1 MMVYGAI
8 LEKGEHS
15 YTYLKKVFQAIG
27 GAQKNYNWLISDAD
41 CFPTTPEFSKLLGQ
55 KSCWLTGEALTAM
68 VEQEDFLWIWGVLSG
83 FPKSVPEEQV
93 RQYPLPY
100 ADGYQNFWHNPLTLQ
115 HPLAEIEI
123 VPWDSSLTLLL
134 SKQKEIVEDFRAFFP
149 LSEDLIQKIEALND
163 QAEIQ
168 AGTLLC

>member
-68 VEQEDFLWIWGVLSG
+68 VEQEDFQWIWGVLSG

-100 ADGYQNFWHNPLTLQ
+100 ADGYQNFLHNPLTLQ

-163 QAEIQ
+163 QAERK

>member
-100 ADGYQNFWHNPLTLQ
+100 ADGHQNFWHNPLTLQ

-163 QAEIQ
+163 QAERK

>member
-1 MMVYGAI
+1 MVYGAI

-163 QAEIQ
+163 QAERK

>member
-1 MMVYGAI
+1 MVYGAI
-8 LEKGEHS
+8 LENGEHS

-163 QAEIQ
+163 QAERK
-168 AGTLLC
+168 AGTLIC

>member
-149 LSEDLIQKIEALND
+149 LSEDLIDRKSVV
-163 QAEIQ
+163 
-168 AGTLLC
+168 

>member
-163 QAEIQ
+163 QAERK

>member
-68 VEQEDFLWIWGVLSG
+68 VEQEDFQWIWGVLSG
-83 FPKSVPEEQV
+83 F
-93 RQYPLPY
+93 
-100 ADGYQNFWHNPLTLQ
+100 QNFWHNPLTLQ

-163 QAEIQ
+163 QAERK
-168 AGTLLC
+168 AGTLPC

>member
-68 VEQEDFLWIWGVLSG
+68 VEQEDFQWIWGVLSG

-100 ADGYQNFWHNPLTLQ
+100 ADGYPGFWHNPLSLQ

-134 SKQKEIVEDFRAFFP
+134 SRKKEIVEDFRAFFP
-149 LSEDLIQKIEALND
+149 LSEDLFQVNEALHD
-163 QAEIQ
+163 
-168 AGTLLC
+168 

>member
-68 VEQEDFLWIWGVLSG
+68 VEQEDFQWIWGVLSG

-163 QAEIQ
+163 QAERK